1 MLWIDGEWYYD
12 TSLEENECCALPF
25 MICLAMYCGYR
36 MFPSANELQPPSR
49 FQTHPNLPQGK
60 EQVTLILSKT
70 VRCKLPLNI
79 DNTLIIRHNS
89 ICPSPTGEVR
99 WGLIWLRWRQMLWI
113 VGSYSVYHH
122 QPPHVLPRRGDA
134 SYSDWSVSYFRPV
147 DIAAGWWT
155 PFLTDLFILISDSSF
170 LISFLPQ
177 SP

>member
-1 MLWIDGEWYYD
+1 MESDVVKWRKLLRL
-12 TSLEENECCALPF
+12 SS
-25 MICLAMYCGYR
+25 
-36 MFPSANELQPPSR
+36 SAPSR
-49 FQTHPNLPQGK
+49 SQTHPNLPQGK

-89 ICPSPTGEVR
+89 ICPSPSGEVR

-147 DIAAGWWT
+147 SIAAGWWT
-155 PFLTDLFILISDSSF
+155 LSTHRFIYPYFWFQFPYFFSPTISLALSRAILMWLQMFSSPTDS
-170 LISFLPQ
+170 
-177 SP
+177 